1 MAPSSDD
8 SKRLQPPSGISR
20 TLEQKP
26 ATIPVQAASGVLGNI
41 GDNAVTGR
49 AESIR
54 YSTDEEMIWQESP
67 SLALLVPRLIKY
79 AILMAIVLI
88 ACAVGRGV
96 VGSNPAAQAA
106 LERGGIRATA
116 EGRSAGPARR
126 LGHKPRS
133 GHRAAEAAADG
144 NSSDGT
150 SEAVPETP
158 RSEPG
163 NEAGL
168 GLDRILLL
176 IKLGFGGLFTLL
188 LLLYLLKLK
197 TTKYC
202 ASSQRL
208 IVEEGSWHSE
218 NRPYELHRLGDAV
231 IQRPLLLRM
240 MGVSN
245 LVIIAPHIE
254 LYGLRNADYVR
265 DILRQGGQLEAQRV
279 DKIRWR

>member
-1 MAPSSDD
+1 
-8 SKRLQPPSGISR
+8 
-20 TLEQKP
+20 
-26 ATIPVQAASGVLGNI
+26 
-41 GDNAVTGR
+41 
-49 AESIR
+49 
-54 YSTDEEMIWQESP
+54 MIWQESP

-116 EGRSAGPARR
+116 EGRSAGPRAGWDTSRGAAIVRRRR
-126 LGHKPRS
+126 LLTGVLPMEHPKRYRRRR
-133 GHRAAEAAADG
+133 GANRATKRD
-144 NSSDGT
+144 
-150 SEAVPETP
+150 
-158 RSEPG
+158 
-163 NEAGL
+163 L

-254 LYGLRNADYVR
+254 LYGAAQCRLCARYSAPGAGNWRPSGSTRFAGDREQERGARWLGATWAPVIKLGYVAPTPWTGVALVDDGLRASSVSMGFSER
-265 DILRQGGQLEAQRV
+265 P
-279 DKIRWR
+279 